1 MGILIDIKKSLPG
14 FKLQIKLSNEQDIIG
29 VLGASGAG
37 KSMLLKCIAGLVKPD
52 EGKIILNKRT
62 LFDSAQKNQSAASR
76 TPGRVF
82 VSELRA
88 VPASDYCRKH
98 SLWIKQII

>member
-52 EGKIILNKRT
+52 EGKSFLTREPFSIQRKKSICRL
-62 LFDSAQKNQSAASR
+62 KNAR
-76 TPGRVF
+76 
-82 VSELRA
+82 
-88 VPASDYCRKH
+88 
-98 SLWIKQII
+98 